1 MGFPAAV
8 SIVVGVV
15 IGSGIFFKPSA
26 VLSSAGGARQ
36 ALLAWLLGG
45 VITLAAGLTLAELA
59 AVIPHDGGLS
69 IYLNEI
75 YGHFWA
81 FLLGWVDTMIYTPGS
96 AAALAIILVT
106 QFSVFVPLS
115 VLAQKLVA
123 VVIILLL
130 VWINTIGTKQGG
142 VIQTAST
149 VAKLIPIAL
158 LIAWGLFYRGPAPV
172 TQPTAVSG
180 AQGVSMGAAIL
191 ATLWAYDGWNSV
203 TNIAGEIKDPG
214 RLLPRSIIFGL
225 GAVMAVYLLINVAF
239 LTVIPAPILAQ
250 SETPA
255 TDVANALFGGLG
267 ARFISISILVSIF
280 GSLNGYI
287 MTGPRV
293 PYALGQRRLLPGGEL
308 LEKLHPKFETPA
320 NAILLVGTL
329 SSTYTLFGS
338 FNLLTD
344 LIVFVYWIFFVM
356 CLIGLFIHRARYPKL
371 QRPYRVPLYPVIPLI
386 GIGGGFY
393 ILFSTLIEK
402 PRDALL
408 AIGLTL
414 LGVPVYWWLRRR
426 YR

>member
-1 MGFPAAV
+1 
-8 SIVVGVV
+8 
-15 IGSGIFFKPSA
+15 
-26 VLSSAGGARQ
+26 
-36 ALLAWLLGG
+36 
-45 VITLAAGLTLAELA
+45 LAAGLTLAELA
-59 AVIPHDGGLS
+59 AVIPRDGGLS

-106 QFSVFVPLS
+106 QFSVLYPASILTQKA
-115 VLAQKLVA
+115 LAL
-123 VVIILLL
+123 VIIFLL

-142 VIQTAST
+142 FIQTSAT
-149 VAKLIPIAL
+149 IAKLIPIAL
-158 LIAWGLFYRGPAPV
+158 LVIWGV
-172 TQPTAVSG
+172 TYHGPTAVSQTPV
-180 AQGVSMGAAIL
+180 AASQGTSMGAAIL

-214 RLLPRSIIFGL
+214 RLLPRSIIFGIGL
-225 GAVMAVYLLINVAF
+225 VMVVYLLLNVA
-239 LTVIPAPILAQ
+239 LLLVIPAQLLAQ

-255 TDVANALFGGLG
+255 TDVASVLFGSVG
-267 ARFISISILVSIF
+267 ARFISISILISIF

-293 PYALGQRRLLPGGEL
+293 PYALGQRRLLPLGER
-308 LEKLHPKFETPA
+308 LEKLHPRFETPA
-320 NAILLVGTL
+320 NAILLVGVL
-329 SSTYTLFGS
+329 SSIYTLFGN

-356 CLIGLFIHRARYPKL
+356 CLVGVFIHRRRYPEL
-371 QRPYRVPLYPVIPLI
+371 QRPYRVPLYPLIPLI
-386 GIGGGFY
+386 GIGGGLY
-393 ILFSTLIEK
+393 ILISTLLEK

-408 AIGLTL
+408 AIGLTM